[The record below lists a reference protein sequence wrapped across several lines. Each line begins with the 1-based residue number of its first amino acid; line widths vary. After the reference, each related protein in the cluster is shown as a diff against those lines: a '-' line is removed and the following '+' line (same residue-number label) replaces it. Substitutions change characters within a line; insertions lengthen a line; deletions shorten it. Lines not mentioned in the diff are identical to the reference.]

1 MALKITVKG
10 MPKSIPRPTLSEVVI
25 LKKKQS
31 EKQVLVFLCPTP
43 SGNYCLFVGDC
54 GNSYLPE
61 SEWERFVSTAYD
73 FVHSA
78 SVHSMEVTF
87 NA

>member
-1 MALKITVKG
+1 MAIQIKVK
-10 MPKSIPRPTLSEVVI
+10 PKVIPRPTLNEVVV
-25 LKKKQS
+25 LHNKKS
-31 EKQVLVFLCPTP
+31 EKHVLVFLCPTP
-43 SGNYCLFVGDC
+43 TGNYCLFVGDR
-54 GNSYLPE
+54 GNTYLPE
-61 SEWERFVSTAYD
+61 SEWERFIGTAYD

>member
-1 MALKITVKG
+1 MAIKITVKQ
-10 MPKSIPRPTLSEVVI
+10 KSIPRPTLSEVVV
-25 LKKKQS
+25 LKKKFS
-31 EKQVLVFLCPTP
+31 DKQVLVFLCPTP
-43 SGNYCLFVGDC
+43 SGNYCLFVGDH
-54 GNSYLPE
+54 GNSYLKE
-61 SEWERFVSTAYD
+61 SDWESWVSTEYN

>member
-1 MALKITVKG
+1 MVIQIKVK
-10 MPKSIPRPTLSEVVI
+10 PKAIPRPTLTDVVV
-25 LKKKQS
+25 LQNKQT
-31 EKQVLVFLCPTP
+31 EKRVLVFLCPTP
-43 SGNYCLFVGDC
+43 EGNYCLFVGGC
-54 GNSYLPE
+54 GNLYLRE
-61 SEWERFVSTAYD
+61 SEWERFVGTAYD

>member
-1 MALKITVKG
+1 MALQIKVK
-10 MPKSIPRPTLSEVVI
+10 PKVIPLPTLTDVVV
-25 LKKKQS
+25 LQNKQTG
-31 EKQVLVFLCPTP
+31 KRVLVFLCPTP
-43 SGNYCLFVGDC
+43 KGNYCLFVGTS
-54 GNSYLPE
+54 GNSYLSE
-61 SEWERFVSTAYD
+61 SGWERFVGTAYD

>member
-1 MALKITVKG
+1 MALQINVKVK
-10 MPKSIPRPTLSEVVI
+10 PKAIPRPTLNEVVV
-25 LKKKQS
+25 LQKKQS
-31 EKQVLVFLCPTP
+31 EKRVLAFLCPTP
-43 SGNYCLFVGDC
+43 NGRYCLLVGDG
-54 GNSYLPE
+54 GNTYLPE
-61 SEWERFVSTAYD
+61 SEWERFIGTAYD